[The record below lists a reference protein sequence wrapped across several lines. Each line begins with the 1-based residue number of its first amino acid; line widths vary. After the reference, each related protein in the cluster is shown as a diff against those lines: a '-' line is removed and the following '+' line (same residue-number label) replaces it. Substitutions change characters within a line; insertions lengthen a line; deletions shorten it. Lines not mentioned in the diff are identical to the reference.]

1 MSGEQNVVRLREPKN
16 SVDRRAISWWS
27 VQAVLEVAPVVLALA
42 VLALL
47 LPPARPWLLVGLAAA
62 VAIGVPYVLVMP
74 RWRFRVHRWEATDD
88 AVFARSGW
96 LWQEWRVAPMSRIQ
110 TVDTV
115 RGPLQQRFRLSTL
128 TVTTASAKGAI
139 TIDGLDHELAADL
152 VTRLTAIAQATLGD
166 AT

>member
-27 VQAVLEVAPVVLALA
+27 VQAVLEVAPVVLTLA

-47 LPPARPWLLVGLAAA
+47 LPPARPWLLVGLAVA
-62 VAIGVPYVLVMP
+62 VAIGLPYVLVMP

-115 RGPLQQRFRLSTL
+115 RGPLQQVFRLATV
-128 TVTTASAKGAI
+128 TVTTASAKGAVRI
-139 TIDGLDHELAADL
+139 AGLDAELAA
-152 VTRLTAIAQATLGD
+152 RLAEELTETTQATPGD